1 LSHTWGVTGLDPGG
15 LLRAG
20 TRGTLNA
27 PLSSPD
33 PDTTTRTAN
42 DIGSVL
48 QMREHLHPSD
58 ANDRVAAYRAGD
70 ASTVERRSRRFTP
83 RSRQGR
89 RVVGITEARSPG
101 DLLRREGLFRRAL
114 ALADVT
120 AAALALVLVL
130 TVFGKDDTLK
140 LTSLAALPLVVLIS
154 KVIGLYDRDE
164 LVLHKRTLDEAPAL
178 FQLATLYALLVF
190 LLESSL
196 IDGEMGRRQIV
207 GLWASLFVLSLLSRA
222 AARLIARRR
231 AQPERCL
238 LIGEPAGCRRIK
250 GKLESA
256 PAVGAE
262 VVGIMDLDPLVGK
275 PASADMEQLRA
286 AVIEQHVHRV
296 IIAPVSTDS
305 ADTLEL
311 VRASKLLG
319 VRVSLLPR
327 MLEVVGSSVEFDDL
341 DGMTMLAIRRF
352 GLTRSSRAVKRSL
365 DLIGSTM
372 GLLATAPILAAAA
385 LAIRLESP
393 GPIFFRQTRVGRDG
407 ERFEIMKLRTMV
419 PDAEERKAELLELNE
434 ADGFFKMK
442 DDPRIT
448 RVGKV
453 LRRTALDELP
463 QLFNV
468 VAGKMSLVGPRPL
481 VLDEDRRVE
490 GMHRNRLHLT
500 PGMTGHWQILGSSR
514 IPMSEM
520 VNIDYLYVANWS
532 LWVDVKILLR
542 TVPFMLARRGL

>member
-1 LSHTWGVTGLDPGG
+1 
-15 LLRAG
+15 
-20 TRGTLNA
+20 
-27 PLSSPD
+27 
-33 PDTTTRTAN
+33 
-42 DIGSVL
+42 
-48 QMREHLHPSD
+48 M
-58 ANDRVAAYRAGD
+58 
-70 ASTVERRSRRFTP
+70 P
-83 RSRQGR
+83 RSRQGVR
-89 RVVGITEARSPG
+89 LVEITEANSPK
-101 DLLRREGLFRRAL
+101 DLLKRDALFRRSL

-120 AAALALVLVL
+120 AAGLALILAITVLGRGDSLELAGLVALPMVVLV
-130 TVFGKDDTLK
+130 
-140 LTSLAALPLVVLIS
+140 S

-164 LVLHKRTLDEAPAL
+164 LVLRKHTLDEAPAL
-178 FQLATLYALLVF
+178 FQLATLYTLLVF
-190 LLESSL
+190 LLERPL
-196 IDGEMGRRQIV
+196 IDGELGRTQII
-207 GLWASLFVLSLLSRA
+207 GLWASLFVASLSYRA
-222 AARLIARRR
+222 AARLLARRR

-238 LIGEPAGCRRIK
+238 LIGEPAGCRRIE

-256 PAVGAE
+256 PTVGAQ
-262 VVGIMDLDPLVGK
+262 VVSVIELDPRAGR
-275 PASADMEQLRA
+275 PASAYLDQLRA
-286 AVIEQHVHRV
+286 EVIDHRVHRV

-311 VRASKLLG
+311 VRTSKLLG

-341 DGMTMLAIRRF
+341 DGMAMLAIRRF
-352 GLTRSSRAVKRSL
+352 GLTRSSWLVKRSL
-365 DLIGSTM
+365 DLLGSTI
-372 GLLATAPILAAAA
+372 GLVATLPMLAAAA

-407 ERFEIMKLRTMV
+407 ETFDILKFRTMV
-419 PDAEERKAELLELNE
+419 VDAEERKAELLEFNE
-434 ADGFFKMK
+434 TDGFFKMQ

-453 LRRTALDELP
+453 LRKTALDELP

-468 VAGKMSLVGPRPL
+468 LRGEMSLVGPRPL

-532 LWVDVKILLR
+532 LWVDIKILLR
-542 TVPFMLARRGL
+542 TVPFMLSRRGL

>member
-1 LSHTWGVTGLDPGG
+1 MRSLE
-15 LLRAG
+15 
-20 TRGTLNA
+20 NA
-27 PLSSPD
+27 TEPD
-33 PDTTTRTAN
+33 ERLT
-42 DIGSVL
+42 
-48 QMREHLHPSD
+48 
-58 ANDRVAAYRAGD
+58 AYRPAGAD
-70 ASTVERRSRRFTP
+70 ADPLGRRSRRFKP
-83 RSRQGR
+83 RTRPSLRL
-89 RVVGITEARSPG
+89 VGITEARSPN
-101 DLLRREGLFRRAL
+101 DLLQRDALFRRAL
-114 ALADVT
+114 ALADIT
-120 AAALALVLVL
+120 AAGLALILVI
-130 TVFGKDDTLK
+130 TVFGKGDTL
-140 LTSLAALPLVVLIS
+140 LPASLLALPLVVLVS
-154 KVIGLYDRDE
+154 KIIGLYDRDE

-178 FQLATLYALLVF
+178 FQLATLYTLLIF
-190 LLESSL
+190 LLEGAM
-196 IDGEMGRRQIV
+196 IDGAMGRTQIV
-207 GLWASLFVLSLLSRA
+207 GLWASLFLLSLTSRA
-222 AARLIARRR
+222 AARVLALRR

-262 VVGIMDLDPLVGK
+262 VVGIIELDPRVGR
-275 PASADMEQLRA
+275 PASADLDQLRA

-305 ADTLEL
+305 SDTLEL

-341 DGMTMLAIRRF
+341 DGMAMLAIRRF
-352 GLTRSSRAVKRSL
+352 GLTRSSWAVKRSL
-365 DLIGSTM
+365 DLLGSTI
-372 GLLATAPILAAAA
+372 GLLATAPILAVAA

-407 ERFEIMKLRTMV
+407 ETFDILKFRTMV
-419 PDAEERKAELLELNE
+419 PDAEERKAELLSLNE
-434 ADGFFKMK
+434 TDGFFKMK

-448 RVGKV
+448 KVGKV
-453 LRRTALDELP
+453 LRKTALDELP

-468 VAGKMSLVGPRPL
+468 LAGKMSLVGPRPL

-532 LWVDVKILLR
+532 LWVDIKILLR
-542 TVPFMLARRGL
+542 TVPFMLARRGI

>member
-1 LSHTWGVTGLDPGG
+1 MVA
-15 LLRAG
+15 R
-20 TRGTLNA
+20 RG
-27 PLSSPD
+27 
-33 PDTTTRTAN
+33 
-42 DIGSVL
+42 
-48 QMREHLHPSD
+48 
-58 ANDRVAAYRAGD
+58 
-70 ASTVERRSRRFTP
+70 RRFMP
-83 RSRQGR
+83 RSRQGL

-101 DLLRREGLFRRAL
+101 DLLRRDGLFRRAL

-120 AAALALVLVL
+120 AAALALVLVIMVL
-130 TVFGKDDTLK
+130 GEDDTLR
-140 LTSLAALPLVVLIS
+140 LASLAALPLVVLIS

-190 LLESSL
+190 LLERAL
-196 IDGEMGRRQIV
+196 IDGEVGRMQIV
-207 GLWASLFVLSLLSRA
+207 GLWGFLFVLTLSSRA
-222 AARLIARRR
+222 AARMLARRR

-238 LIGEPAGCRRIK
+238 LIGEPAGCQRIK
-250 GKLESA
+250 RKLESA
-256 PAVGAE
+256 PAIGAE
-262 VVGIMDLDPLVGK
+262 VVGIIDLDPLVGK
-275 PASADMEQLRA
+275 PASADLQQLRA
-286 AVIEQHVHRV
+286 TVIEQHVHRV

-311 VRASKLLG
+311 VRVAKLLG
-319 VRVSLLPR
+319 VRVSLRPR
-327 MLEVVGSSVEFDDL
+327 MLEVVGSSVEFDDV
-341 DGMTMLAIRRF
+341 DGMAMLAIRRF
-352 GLTRSSRAVKRSL
+352 GLTRSSWAVKRSL
-365 DLIGSTM
+365 DLIGSTI
-372 GLLATAPILAAAA
+372 GLLAAAPILAAAA
-385 LAIRLESP
+385 LAIRLDSP
-393 GPIFFRQTRVGRDG
+393 GPVFFRQTRVGRDG
-407 ERFEIMKLRTMV
+407 ERFDILKFRTMV

-434 ADGFFKMK
+434 TDGFFKIS

-448 RVGKV
+448 RVGNV
-453 LRRTALDELP
+453 LRKTALDELP

-468 VAGKMSLVGPRPL
+468 LAGKMSLVGPRPL
-481 VLDEDRRVE
+481 VVDEDRRVE